1 MYNNYLDPRNTNFV
15 ASNSTM
21 DKLLDKP
28 VEYLKGNE
36 RELKRT
42 KEKREL
48 KIMKIDRRKDST
60 ESFHSSFIFFPFLLQ
75 WKKAP
80 LCISTCGQKIFRPR
94 SGIAILDQMTGPSA
108 NCERLFGEKW
118 GLIFSVFPLA
128 KAG

>member
-75 WKKAP
+75 
-80 LCISTCGQKIFRPR
+80 
-94 SGIAILDQMTGPSA
+94 
-108 NCERLFGEKW
+108 
-118 GLIFSVFPLA
+118 
-128 KAG
+128 